1 MTNTDM
7 EEGMHRPELVVDSKG
22 RAGKSGVARCCM
34 LTVANLPQCFEK
46 EISGRSSYLSKY
58 DTEHW
63 DPLT

>member
-22 RAGKSGVARCCM
+22 RAGKSDVARCCM

-46 EISGRSSYLSKY
+46 EIS
-58 DTEHW
+58 
-63 DPLT
+63 